1 MAKNCIYCKAKI
13 DDNSVVDVCYNCG
26 LKVWGER
33 MFKAIIQSMESSREA
48 GDLFQGS
55 ITDTFSKSNISKK
68 Y

>member
-1 MAKNCIYCKAKI
+1 
-13 DDNSVVDVCYNCG
+13 
-26 LKVWGER
+26 
-33 MFKAIIQSMESSREA
+33 MESSREA